1 MRSVLQRV
9 LRASVT
15 VEGRVVGQI
24 GPGVL
29 AFVGVAAGDGPADID
44 YTASKIREVRIF
56 PDEQG
61 RMNRSVHDMGG
72 SVLLVSQFTLLGDVR
87 KGRRPAF
94 DAAADPQTARAAY
107 DTLLAELR
115 AAGLTVEAGV
125 FQAHMEVELVNDGPV
140 TILIDSRRLL

>member
-15 VEGRVVGQI
+15 VDGQVAGEI
-24 GPGVL
+24 GPGLL
-29 AFVGVAAGDGPADID
+29 ALVGVAADDGPADID

-56 PDEQG
+56 PDDRG
-61 RMNRSVHDMGG
+61 RMNRSVQDVGG
-72 SVLLVSQFTLLGDVR
+72 SVLVVSQFTLLGDVR
-87 KGRRPAF
+87 KGRRPGF

-107 DTLLAELR
+107 ETLLAELR
-115 AAGLTVEAGV
+115 ASGLTVEAGV

-140 TILIDSRRLL
+140 TILLDSRRLL